1 MRIILRED
9 IDKLGAAGE
18 VVSVRDGYGRNY
30 LLPRN
35 LAAMATESDVARIEH
50 ERRSIASRQAKLGK
64 ELQAEADRLNQ
75 VSVTLARPVG
85 DADKLF
91 GSVTTRDIAEA
102 AKAQGIILDSKKMVL
117 DEPIKTLGMVEVPV
131 KLGKSVTAK
140 IKVWVVKK
148 D

>member
-50 ERRSIASRQAKLGK
+50 ERRSIASRNAKLGK
-64 ELQAEADRLNQ
+64 ELQAEADRLSQ

-102 AKAQGIILDSKKMVL
+102 AKAQGIILDVKKMVL
-117 DEPIKTLGMVEVPV
+117 EEPIKTLGMVEVPV